1 VPVSKR
7 RKPKKS
13 RRPGPKVH
21 GGPRLVSPGS
31 PASPPGLPGPP
42 VDMRAMERVT
52 ASIVPGR
59 TGKRG
64 KELDLQDAQDLI
76 YDAWET
82 ADPRERVRLANEA
95 LLHSDNCADGYVIF
109 AEEIPA
115 TLEEKR
121 DMYTAGVDAG
131 QHAIGERAFKED
143 VGHFWG
149 LLETR
154 PYMRAR
160 AGLAACLWQLGE
172 RREAVAHYRD
182 MLRLNPSDNQGIRY
196 TLLACLFEMGS
207 DDQAAE
213 ILDEPEYADDATA
226 TWSYSR
232 TLLAYRRTG
241 PGEQA
246 EALLAEARSTNP
258 HVPAYLLGQK
268 RLPEDLPD
276 IVGFGDESEAIA
288 YAADNLEA
296 WRSTPGALEWLAEAS
311 V

>member
-1 VPVSKR
+1 
-7 RKPKKS
+7 
-13 RRPGPKVH
+13 
-21 GGPRLVSPGS
+21 
-31 PASPPGLPGPP
+31 
-42 VDMRAMERVT
+42 MRAMERIT

-64 KELDLQDAQDLI
+64 KERDLQDAQDLI

-82 ADPRERVRLANEA
+82 SDPRERVRLANEA
-95 LLHSDNCADGYVIF
+95 LLHSDDCADAYVIF
-109 AEEIPA
+109 AEDIPA

-121 DMYTAGVDAG
+121 DMYTAGVEA
-131 QHAIGERAFKED
+131 GERAIGGRAFEEH

-172 RREAVAHYRD
+172 REEAVAHYRD

-196 TLLACLFEMGS
+196 TLLGCFLEMGS

-213 ILDEPEYADDATA
+213 ILDDPEYAEDATA
-226 TWSYSR
+226 TWPYSR
-232 TLLAYRRTG
+232 ALLTFRRKG
-241 PGEQA
+241 PGEA
-246 EALLAEARSTNP
+246 ADALLSEAHRTNP
-258 HVPAYLLGQK
+258 HVPAYLLGKK
-268 RLPEDLPD
+268 RLPKELPD
-276 IVGFGDESEAIA
+276 MVGFGDESEAIA
-288 YAADNLEA
+288 YASDNLEA
-296 WRSTPGALEWLAEAS
+296 WRSTPGALEWLANAG